1 MRYLCF
7 DVGGTDTKYAVI
19 TEDYRIISKASFP
32 TEINRG
38 GADLLKRMIEI
49 IRRAEVEGGLAGVAV
64 SSPGIVDCDTGAV
77 VFANE
82 RGKGFQGISYRQTIG
97 EATGLNCWAENDA
110 NCFAWAETLDHDGD
124 FLVVTIGTGIGGA
137 IVLGGEVYRGINN
150 SAGAFGQ
157 VRITDA
163 AKWEEL
169 ASLKALL
176 DNARAD
182 YPDLKDGEELFSRH
196 DRGEPTAVKAVAA
209 FYRYLAVGIANLAYV
224 FSPPKIIIGGGITT
238 RPAFFG
244 ELTAAIKA
252 QANPA
257 YFGKTE
263 VAVSRHKND
272 GGLIGALVHY
282 RKRETRIKKSL

>member
-97 EATGLNCWAENDA
+97 KRPGST
-110 NCFAWAETLDHDGD
+110 
-124 FLVVTIGTGIGGA
+124 
-137 IVLGGEVYRGINN
+137 
-150 SAGAFGQ
+150 AG
-157 VRITDA
+157 RKMTPT
-163 AKWEEL
+163 
-169 ASLKALL
+169 ASLGQKPL
-176 DNARAD
+176 
-182 YPDLKDGEELFSRH
+182 
-196 DRGEPTAVKAVAA
+196 
-209 FYRYLAVGIANLAYV
+209 
-224 FSPPKIIIGGGITT
+224 ITT
-238 RPAFFG
+238 
-244 ELTAAIKA
+244 AI
-252 QANPA
+252 
-257 YFGKTE
+257 FW
-263 VAVSRHKND
+263 S
-272 GGLIGALVHY
+272 
-282 RKRETRIKKSL
+282 